1 MPERVR
7 LRLLLSSEVEHPTGQ
22 TGELL
27 AAMEELEPA
36 DVAACLQEFEV
47 EQIQAI
53 FARLAPDRAGEVLVA
68 TETEFQRELVS
79 CTSVAQLER
88 IVETL
93 QPDDAAD
100 VYQLLPQ
107 RHRIGILQSIDKD
120 LAADIRMLAAYEEET
135 VGAIMTPR
143 FVAVEGQTP
152 VADAI
157 EAVRQAEELEAD
169 DVYVVDEEQRLAGV
183 VSIPELLQAEQ
194 DVAVR
199 EVAEAHALSVNA
211 TADQEEAVRLAA
223 TYGLGMVPVVD
234 DGGRLVGVVTDDDLD
249 IVQEEEASEDIYR
262 LAGTN
267 ARHPTKLPVSRRIVN
282 RLPTMLATIAVG
294 LITSQILALLN
305 VPRGDGDEQ
314 TAIRYVLI
322 VIALAGNVG
331 TIANAIVVRGLATQE
346 IEHGRLMQPFGG
358 EMLVAL
364 GLGSI
369 CAGLTWLGVGLLES
383 DFMLLPSVVALA
395 LFCAVL
401 FSAVAGFLIP
411 LGCDKIKI
419 DPALAGPLV
428 IAFNDLAGT
437 ALYVGI
443 VLALLPSS

>member
-7 LRLLLSSEVEHPTGQ
+7 LRGLLSESIENPGPVG
-22 TGELL
+22 GDLL
-27 AAMEELEPA
+27 AAMAELEPA
-36 DVAACLQEFEV
+36 DVAACLQEFEA
-47 EQIQAI
+47 EQVHPI
-53 FARLAPDRAGEVLVA
+53 FERLDPEHAGEVLVA
-68 TETEFQRELVS
+68 AEAEFQRELIS
-79 CTSVAQLER
+79 RTSVARLER

-107 RHRIGILQSIDKD
+107 RHRFGILQSIDKD
-120 LAADIRMLAAYEEET
+120 LAADIRMLAAYDEET

-143 FVAVEGQTP
+143 FVAVKGEER

-157 EAVRQAEELEAD
+157 DAVRQAEDLETD
-169 DVYVVDEEQRLAGV
+169 DVYIVDREERLQGV
-183 VSIPELLQAEQ
+183 VSIPELLQADEGA
-194 DVAVR
+194 AVGS
-199 EVAEAHALSVNA
+199 VAEDHALSVNA
-211 TADQEEAVRLAA
+211 KADQEEAVRLAA

-234 DGGRLVGVVTDDDLD
+234 DAGRLVGVVTDDDLD

-267 ARHPTKLPVSRRIVN
+267 ARHPTKLPVSRRILN
-282 RLPTMLATIAVG
+282 RMPTMLATVAVG

-305 VPRGDGDEQ
+305 VPSGDGHEA

-358 EMLVAL
+358 EMLVAI
-364 GLGSI
+364 GLGAI
-369 CAGLTWLGVGLLES
+369 CGCLTWLGVGLLENN
-383 DFMLLPSVVALA
+383 FALLPAVVALA

-411 LGCDKIKI
+411 LGCDKIKV

-443 VLALLPSS
+443 VLALLPT